1 MHEEEVM
8 GVVRFTVPCL
18 GYAAMLFGGIGE
30 KLILAGLFLWL
41 VLIKMIL
48 VNILKIREK
57 GVTMQ

>member
-1 MHEEEVM
+1 M